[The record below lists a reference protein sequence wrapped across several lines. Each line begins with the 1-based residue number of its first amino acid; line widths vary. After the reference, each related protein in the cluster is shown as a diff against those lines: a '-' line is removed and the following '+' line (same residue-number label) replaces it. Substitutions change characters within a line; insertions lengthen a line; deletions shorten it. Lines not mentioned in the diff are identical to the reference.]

1 MKEIGN
7 GLIDYKYLVE
17 DALEGEVVDVLGEEI
32 EEEEAA
38 KVHLVQIHLH
48 LGVLSD
54 VASHLQK
61 IPKEN
66 VDRVARVQLHILG

>member
-1 MKEIGN
+1 M
-7 GLIDYKYLVE
+7 VE
-17 DALEGEVVDVLGEEI
+17 DALEGEVVDVLGEEV

-54 VASHLQK
+54 VAPHLQK
-61 IPKEN
+61 ISKEN
-66 VDRVARVQLHILG
+66 VDRVARLGFNYPWISLDLGQIV